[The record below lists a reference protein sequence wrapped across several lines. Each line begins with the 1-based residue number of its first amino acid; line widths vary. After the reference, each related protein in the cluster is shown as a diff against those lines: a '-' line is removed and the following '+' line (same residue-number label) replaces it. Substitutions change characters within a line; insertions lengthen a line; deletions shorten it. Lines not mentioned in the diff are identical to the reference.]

1 MDKGQLEQR
10 FKALL
15 TDWGKHEVALHM
27 NRDAYELDITVD
39 EARARKMVLG
49 NETFIGR
56 RVIAENIKRE
66 LPVFI
71 QYLKGSYRH
80 VTASSDS
87 VPLDQL
93 NLIESA
99 VTKSVR
105 SGPWLATH
113 IKSIMAMGLHGRG
126 VFMVIPDAENAMDTD
141 TVYVPTTDFIV
152 PVNSRDFQ
160 QAPMMG
166 VRYMISESQ
175 FKDWAKEYKWIPDKV
190 KSILDALTTA
200 ESVHRN
206 FKVYLVMTKSPMG
219 IQQFWYS
226 EDPNHMLSD
235 PVPLFIG
242 KMEQGPVDPMAPAQ
256 EPVYTGVPTD
266 QYPIFPVFYEIT
278 ENPVL
283 IEIKGRAHADMHDQ
297 EALTMGW
304 TSYVNGM
311 IRASELFAA
320 RDQQA
325 VVENPETLQTSVL
338 IKPGVVTKEKLIF
351 YTPPAPDA
359 GCLMALQALRTE
371 NSSGAGQTDFAAANR
386 QDSRKTAT
394 ELNAAK
400 EQAVQHQTVP
410 LTNFAIGYSEL
421 LKFRWSI
428 VQHNV
433 RSGFN
438 TKFMANHPEVRAVLD
453 QVEILP
459 AGDVDY
465 VARSEKLSKFTN
477 FYQLFAQT
485 PVGIYFL
492 KKILELAFPDEY
504 QQMAPLLQDNSR
516 AVGQLMLELLKGLP
530 PQTLNTLPPE
540 LQGQLQQAIQT
551 AEQLYGNSAGGP
563 ADTATR
569 VAQPPNNANQ
579 AQGPTQ

>member
-1 MDKGQLEQR
+1 
-10 FKALL
+10 
-15 TDWGKHEVALHM
+15 M
-27 NRDAYELDITVD
+27 NRDAYELDITVA
-39 EARARKMVLG
+39 EARQKKMVLG

-80 VTASSDS
+80 VTASSS
-87 VPLDQL
+87 IVPLESL
-93 NLIESA
+93 NVIEA
-99 VTKSVR
+99 EVTKAIR

-113 IKSIMAMGLHGRG
+113 IKAVNAMALHGRG
-126 VFMVIPDAENAMDTD
+126 VFMVIPDAENPLDTD
-141 TVYVPTTDFIV
+141 VVYVPTTDFIV

-160 QAPMMG
+160 QAPMLG

-175 FKDWAKEYKWIPDKV
+175 FKDWAKEYKWKADKV
-190 KSILDALTTA
+190 KAILDSQPAA
-200 ESVHRN
+200 DSVYRN
-206 FKVYLVMTKSPMG
+206 FKVYVVMTKTPIG

-226 EDPNHMLSD
+226 EDPNQMLSD

-242 KMEQGPVDPMAPAQ
+242 KMAQGPVDPMNMAQ
-256 EPVYTGVPTD
+256 VPTFVSVPTD
-266 QYPIFPVFYEIT
+266 VYPIFPIFYEIT

-283 IEIKGRAHADMHDQ
+283 VEIKGRAHADMHDQ

-410 LTNFAIGYSEL
+410 LTNFAIGYAEL

-428 VQHNV
+428 VVHNV
-433 RSGFN
+433 KSGFN
-438 TKFMANHPEVRAVLD
+438 TKFLADRPEVRAVLD
-453 QVEILP
+453 KVEILP

-465 VARSEKLSKFTN
+465 VARSEKLTKYTN
-477 FYQLFAQT
+477 FYQLFANT

-492 KKILELAFPDEY
+492 RKILELAFPDEY
-504 QQMAPLLQDNSR
+504 QQMAPMLQDNSR
-516 AVGQLMLELLKGLP
+516 AVGQLMLELLKA
-530 PQTLNTLPPE
+530 LPPE
-540 LQGQLQQAIQT
+540 ILGALPPDVQGKLQQTIQT

-563 ADTATR
+563 APDASR
-569 VAQPPNNANQ
+569 MDQPSNNTPQ

>member
-1 MDKGQLEQR
+1 
-10 FKALL
+10 
-15 TDWGKHEVALHM
+15 M

-39 EARARKMVLG
+39 EARQKKMVLA

-80 VTASSDS
+80 VTASSDV
-87 VPLDQL
+87 VPLESL
-93 NLIESA
+93 NVIEA
-99 VTKSVR
+99 EVTKAAR

-113 IKSIMAMGLHGRG
+113 IKEINAMALHGRG
-126 VFMVIPDAENAMDTD
+126 VFMVIPDADNAMDTD
-141 TVYVPTTDFIV
+141 VVYVPTTDFIV

-160 QAPMMG
+160 QAPMVA

-175 FKDWAKEYKWIPDKV
+175 FKDWAKEYKWKADKV
-190 KSILDALTTA
+190 KAILDSQPAA
-200 ESVHRN
+200 DAVYRN
-206 FKVYLVMTKSPMG
+206 FKVYAVMTKTPTG

-226 EDPNHMLSD
+226 EEPNQMLSD
-235 PVPLFIG
+235 PIPLFIG
-242 KMEQGPVDPMAPAQ
+242 KMAPAPAQ
-256 EPVYTGVPTD
+256 GPADPMNPAPAQFVPVPTD
-266 QYPIFPVFYEIT
+266 QYPIFPTFYEIT

-283 IEIKGRAHADMHDQ
+283 VEIKGRAHADMHDQ

-371 NSSGAGQTDFAAANR
+371 NSSGAGQTDFAASNR
-386 QDSRKTAT
+386 KDSRKTAT

-400 EQAVQHQTVP
+400 EQAVQSQTVP
-410 LTNFAIGYSEL
+410 LTNFAIGYAEL
-421 LKFRWSI
+421 LKFRWDI
-428 VQHNV
+428 VRFNV
-433 RSGFN
+433 ASGFN
-438 TKFMANHPEVRAVLD
+438 TKFLASRPDIRAVLD

-465 VARSEKLSKFTN
+465 VARSEKLSKYTN

-492 KKILELAFPDEY
+492 RKILELAFPDEY
-504 QQMAPLLQDNSR
+504 QQMAPMLQDNSR
-516 AVGQLMLELLKGLP
+516 AVGQLMLELLKA
-530 PQTLNTLPPE
+530 LPPE
-540 LQGQLQQAIQT
+540 ILQALPPDIQGKFQQTIQT
-551 AEQLYGNSAGGP
+551 AEQLYGNPAGGP
-563 ADTATR
+563 APDAPR
-569 VAQPPNNANQ
+569 MDQPSNNAPQ

>member
-1 MDKGQLEQR
+1 
-10 FKALL
+10 
-15 TDWGKHEVALHM
+15 M

-39 EARARKMVLG
+39 EARAKKMVLG

-80 VTASSDS
+80 VTASADD
-87 VPLDQL
+87 VPLNVL
-93 NLIESA
+93 NDIESA
-99 VTKSVR
+99 TTKAIR
-105 SGPWLATH
+105 SGPWLSTH
-113 IKSIMAMGLHGRG
+113 IKATVAMGLHGRG

-141 TVYVPTTDFIV
+141 VVYVPTTDFIV

-175 FKDWAKEYKWIPDKV
+175 FKDWAKEYKWHPDKV
-190 KSILDALTTA
+190 KAILDSQPAA
-200 ESVHRN
+200 ESVYRN
-206 FKVYLVMTKSPMG
+206 FKVYLVMTKSPVG

-226 EDPNHMLSD
+226 EEPNHMLSD
-235 PVPLFIG
+235 PVPLFVG
-242 KMEQGPVDPMAPAQ
+242 KMASGPANPMAPGA
-256 EPVYTGVPTD
+256 PPIFTGVPTE
-266 QYPIFPVFYEIT
+266 QYPIFPIFYEIT

-283 IEIKGRAHADMHDQ
+283 VEIKGRAHADMHDQ

-320 RDQQA
+320 RDAQS
-325 VVENPETLQTSVL
+325 VIENPETLQTSVL

-371 NSSGAGQTDFAAANR
+371 NSSGAGQTDFAASNR
-386 QDSRKTAT
+386 KDSRKTAT

-400 EQAVQHQTVP
+400 EQSVQHQTVP
-410 LTNFAIGYSEL
+410 LTNFAIGYAEL

-438 TKFMANHPEVRAVLD
+438 TKFMANRPEARAVLD
-453 QVEILP
+453 LVEILP

-465 VARSEKLSKFTN
+465 VARSEKLSKYTN

-530 PQTLNTLPPE
+530 PEILQALPPE

-563 ADTATR
+563 ADPASR
-569 VAQPPNNANQ
+569 MGQPPNNAAQ
-579 AQGPTQ
+579 AQGPAQ

>member
-1 MDKGQLEQR
+1 
-10 FKALL
+10 
-15 TDWGKHEVALHM
+15 
-27 NRDAYELDITVD
+27 LDVTVD
-39 EARARKMVLG
+39 QARARKMVLG

-80 VTASSDS
+80 VTASGPA
-87 VPLDQL
+87 PLDIL
-93 NLIESA
+93 NAIEAS
-99 VTKSVR
+99 VTKAVR
-105 SGPWLATH
+105 TGPWLATH
-113 IKSIMAMGLHGRG
+113 IKAVMAMALHGRG
-126 VFMVIPDAENAMDTD
+126 VFMVIPDVENPMDTEV
-141 TVYVPTTDFIV
+141 VYVPTTDFIV
-152 PVNSRDFQ
+152 PINSRDFQ
-160 QAPMMG
+160 QAPMVG
-166 VRYMISESQ
+166 IRYMISESQ
-175 FKDWAKEYKWIPDKV
+175 FKDWTKEYKWHADKA
-190 KSILDALTTA
+190 KAILDAYSTA
-200 ESVHRN
+200 ETVHRN
-206 FKVYLVMTKSPMG
+206 FKVYLVMTKSPAG

-235 PVPLFIG
+235 PVPLFVG
-242 KMEQGPVDPMAPAQ
+242 KMAAGPANPTAPGAM
-256 EPVYTGVPTD
+256 PTFTGVPTD
-266 QYPIFPVFYEIT
+266 LYPIFPIFYEIT

-283 IEIKGRAHADMHDQ
+283 VEIKGRAHADMHDQ

-325 VVENPETLQTSVL
+325 AIENPETLQTSVL

-410 LTNFAIGYSEL
+410 LTNFAIGYAEL

-433 RSGFN
+433 ASGFN
-438 TKFMANHPEVRAVLD
+438 TKFMADRPEALALLG

-465 VARSEKLSKFTN
+465 VARSEKLSKYTN

-492 KKILELAFPDEY
+492 RKILELAFPDEY

-516 AVGQLMLELLKGLP
+516 AVGQLMLELLKALP
-530 PQTLNTLPPE
+530 PETLNTLPPE

-551 AEQLYGNSAGGP
+551 ADQLYGNSAGGP
-563 ADTATR
+563 SDPASR
-569 VAQPPNNANQ
+569 VAQPPSDPAQ
-579 AQGPTQ
+579 AQGLTN

>member
-1 MDKGQLEQR
+1 M
-10 FKALL
+10 
-15 TDWGKHEVALHM
+15 
-27 NRDAYELDITVD
+27 TVD

-87 VPLDQL
+87 VPLDIL
-93 NLIESA
+93 NEIEA
-99 VTKSVR
+99 EATKAIR

-113 IKSIMAMGLHGRG
+113 IKAVNAMALHGRG
-126 VFMVIPDAENAMDTD
+126 VLMVIPDAENAMDTD
-141 TVYVPTTDFIV
+141 VVYVPTTDFIV
-152 PVNSRDFQ
+152 PINSRDFQ
-160 QAPMMG
+160 QAPMVA
-166 VRYMISESQ
+166 VRYLISESQ
-175 FKDWAKEYKWIPDKV
+175 FKDWAKTYKWKADKA
-190 KSILDALTTA
+190 KAILDAH
-200 ESVHRN
+200 SVADAVYRN
-206 FKVYLVMTKSPMG
+206 FKVYVVMTKTPSG

-226 EDPNHMLSD
+226 EEPNQMLSD
-235 PVPLFIG
+235 LVPLFIG
-242 KMEQGPVDPMAPAQ
+242 KMDVGPTNPLDPTSQPQ
-256 EPVYTGVPTD
+256 FVPVPTD
-266 QYPIFPVFYEIT
+266 QYPIFPLFYEIT

-283 IEIKGRAHADMHDQ
+283 VEIKGRAHADMHDQ

-311 IRASELFAA
+311 VRASELFAA
-320 RDQQA
+320 RDNQS
-325 VVENPETLQTSVL
+325 VIENPETLQTSNL
-338 IKPGVVTKEKLIF
+338 IKPGVVTKEKLVF

-359 GCLMALQALRTE
+359 GCLVALQALRTE

-410 LTNFAIGYSEL
+410 LTNFAIGYAEL
-421 LKFRWSI
+421 LKFRWAI
-428 VQHNV
+428 VVHNV
-433 RSGFN
+433 ASGFN
-438 TKFMANHPEVRAVLD
+438 TKFMARRPEARAVLG

-465 VARSEKLSKFTN
+465 VARSEKLSKYTN

-504 QQMAPLLQDNSR
+504 QQMAPMLQDNSR
-516 AVGQLMLELLKGLP
+516 AVGQLMLELLKALP
-530 PQTLNTLPPE
+530 PQVLQALPPE
-540 LQGQLQQAIQT
+540 LQGQLQQVIQT
-551 AEQLYGNSAGGP
+551 ADQLYGNSAGGP
-563 ADTATR
+563 SDNASR
-569 VAQPPNNANQ
+569 MAQPPNNATQ
-579 AQGPTQ
+579 APGPAQ